1 MLEDGANDRGLGDR
15 GDDENGKEE
24 QAKKQFRK
32 GILEQK
38 LGSVKTGKEVEA
50 TRF

>member
-1 MLEDGANDRGLGDR
+1 MGDR
-15 GDDENGKEE
+15 GADENGKEE
-24 QAKKQFRK
+24 QTKKQLRK

-38 LGSVKTGKEVEA
+38 LGSVKTGKEVKA